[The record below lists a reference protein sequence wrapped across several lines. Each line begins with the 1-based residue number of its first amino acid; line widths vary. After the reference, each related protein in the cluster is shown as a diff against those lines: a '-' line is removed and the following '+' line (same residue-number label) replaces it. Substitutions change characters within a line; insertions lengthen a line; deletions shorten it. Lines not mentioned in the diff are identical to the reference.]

1 MPFPQTSFDRRDAN
15 LRVVVALPAQGAV
28 VSSNAIDLGNET
40 APLLG
45 TESDVLFEIP
55 ALPTYT
61 ATAGSFSFV
70 LQDSAD
76 NVSFASVSQNEI
88 GGMFTGVTT
97 STLTFAMA
105 GVATTGRAPTRVRF
119 RLPLRVRRYLRVQ
132 ITANASTGAVTGDAT
147 MQMVA

>member
-1 MPFPQTSFDRRDAN
+1 MSFPQTSFDRRDAN

-28 VSSNAIDLGNET
+28 ATSNAIDLGNET

-45 TESDVLFEIP
+45 TESDVLVEIP

-61 ATAGSFSFV
+61 ATTGAFGLV

-76 NVSFASVSQNEI
+76 NVSFNSVSQNEI
-88 GGMFTGVTT
+88 GGAATGVTT
-97 STLTFAMA
+97 GTLTANVA
-105 GVATTGRAPTRVRF
+105 GVATTGRAFTRIRF
-119 RLPLRVRRYLRVQ
+119 RLPPRVRRYLRLQ
-132 ITANASTGAVTGDAT
+132 ITANASTGSVTGDVT